1 MRKVRLN
8 AADRRRVEGLVNEY
22 KSSRNLVERFQH
34 QVFGLLANSSGLSE
48 LVHSFRVRVKTE
60 VSLRDKLN
68 RKCLEAK
75 RNGNAFRITRENLLT
90 EVNDLAGLRIL
101 HLYPRQIREIDQRI
115 RSLLLEEKLDLR
127 EEPFA
132 RTWDDEYRDF
142 FRECGFAV
150 HSSPSLYTSVHYV
163 VESGSRRT
171 TTCEIQVRT
180 LMEEVW
186 GEVNHGINYPHEVDS
201 LACREQLK
209 VLARVTSSATRL
221 VDSIILTY
229 DEHRERDGGSA
240 RLRNTASAT
249 ADTRSRGRSGG
260 ST

>member
-1 MRKVRLN
+1 MVKVGLN
-8 AADRRRVEGLVNEY
+8 AGDRRLVEKLVEEY
-22 KSSRNLVERFQH
+22 SSSRNLVERFQI
-34 QVFGLLANSSGLSE
+34 QLLGLLSNSTELSG
-48 LVHSFRVRVKTE
+48 LVHSFRSRVKTE
-60 VSLRDKLN
+60 ASLRDKLN
-68 RKCLEAK
+68 RKYIEAK
-75 RNGNAFRITRENLLT
+75 RSGRSFGITRGNLLT

-115 RSLLLEEKLDLR
+115 RSLLSEEKLDLR

-142 FRECGFAV
+142 FKECGFV
-150 HSSPSLYTSVHYV
+150 VQSSPSLYTSVHYV
-163 VESGSRRT
+163 VESASRRT

-186 GEVNHGINYPHEVDS
+186 GEVNHSINYPHEVDN

-221 VDSIILTY
+221 VDSIVLTY
-229 DEHRERDGGSA
+229 DEHCEQKVDFR
-240 RLRNTASAT
+240 
-249 ADTRSRGRSGG
+249 RGNA
-260 ST
+260 